1 MSRFMAV
8 WSASPHACLGM
19 VAVLLLAAAGC
30 GGRGFA
36 EVTGTIRI
44 DGKPLSGALVTF
56 TPEGPEAVRGVGS
69 TNDEGRYRVVR
80 PGSKIGAMVG
90 ANRVSVTGGDAGR
103 ALPAQYNTQS
113 TLTCDVKPGS
123 NVFDIEIKTK

>member
-1 MSRFMAV
+1 MSRRPAPRPVLSGPF
-8 WSASPHACLGM
+8 LG
-19 VAVLLLAAAGC
+19 LLAGVCLITAGC

-36 EVTGTIRI
+36 EVRGTVLV
-44 DGKPLSGALVTF
+44 DGKPLQGALVTF
-56 TPEGPEAVRGVGS
+56 TPEGPDAVRGVGS
-69 TNDEGRYRVVR
+69 TNAEGRYRVIR

>member
-1 MSRFMAV
+1 MTRSWAAWAAGRL
-8 WSASPHACLGM
+8 ACLGI
-19 VAVLLLAAAGC
+19 AVVCLGAASGC

-36 EVTGTIRI
+36 EVTGTILI

-56 TPEGPEAVRGVGS
+56 TPEGPDAVRGVGS
-69 TNDEGRYRVVR
+69 TNDQGRYRVVR

-90 ANRVSVTGGDAGR
+90 VNRVSVTGGDAGR

-123 NVFDIEIKTK
+123 NVFDIEITTK